1 MKKCLL
7 FMFAFVVA
15 AISAF
20 AGDVTVTWSAS
31 SDWKNE
37 GGALSYTQD
46 TYTILLEK
54 AGGKSNP
61 AINGNSNDARV
72 YANGTVKV
80 STTGEG
86 MTKIVFALSK
96 QGLKRLPQIQVSA
109 GTIEH
114 SIEAKTVTW
123 TGDAKEVIFT
133 VGEHADLGSDGATK
147 AGQFCFD
154 NLTITTGGAGGGT
167 DPTPDP
173 EKPVLG
179 EVFSEPFNVNLGEFV
194 IEDTSKPGEL
204 EHVWSW
210 GGQNYGAKASAYFN
224 STKYATESWLISPVI
239 DLGKATNSVLNF
251 EQAANFFT
259 SQEHFQTACDV
270 KVRVE
275 GGEWADLA
283 YTGEPTGKNWDFVE
297 SAADLKAYDGKKIQ
311 VAFRYT
317 STSEIAGTWEIKNFV
332 VKAELSEAPVVVTPP
347 VFSPEAGTYMDEV
360 VVTLT
365 AEAGNKI
372 YYTLDGSVPTVSSTL
387 YMDPFKLTAN
397 TKVIAIAVDAEGNV
411 SANAVAE
418 YKVKE
423 SPKVPENGVLLNF
436 NENKWE
442 LPVST
447 DKETFEIT
455 EPLTEGP
462 VTLAFTSGSTP
473 TRLWNDFNNGIQL
486 RIYKAGGSL
495 TITAAKGYQI
505 VMVDFDASKFE
516 MVADKGTLEAMKWT
530 GEADEV
536 VFTANNTC
544 NISYIIVTLSK
555 TDAIGKVEAENGQQI
570 IYSIDGRRL
579 QQAEKGV
586 NIINGKKVLV
596 K

>member
-7 FMFAFVVA
+7 FMFAFMVA

-20 AGDVTVTWSAS
+20 AGDVTVAWNAS
-31 SDWKNE
+31 GDWKDN
-37 GGALSYTQD
+37 GGALSYSQD

-54 AGGKSNP
+54 AGGTTPP
-61 AINGNSNDARV
+61 AVNAKTNDARV

-96 QGLKRLPQIQVSA
+96 QGLRRLAPIQVSA
-109 GTIEH
+109 GTVEISAEN
-114 SIEAKTVTW
+114 KTVTW

-133 VGEHADLGSDGATK
+133 VGEKADFGSDGPTK

-179 EVFSEPFNVNLGEFV
+179 EVFSEPFNVNLGEFT
-194 IEDTSKPGEL
+194 IENTSMPAEL
-204 EHVWSW
+204 DHVWSW
-210 GGQNYGAKASAYFN
+210 GGANYGAKASAYVN

-239 DLGKATNSVLNF
+239 DLRKATNSVLTFN
-251 EQAANFFT
+251 QAANFFT
-259 SQEHFQTACDV
+259 SQEVFQTACDV

-283 YTGEPTGKNWDFVE
+283 YTGEPLGTKWDFVE
-297 SAADLKAYDGKKIQ
+297 STADLKAYDGKKIQ

-317 STSEIAGTWEIKNFV
+317 STNEIAGTWEIKNFV
-332 VKAELSEAPVVVTPP
+332 VKAELSEAPIVVNPP

-360 VVTLT
+360 VVTLA

-372 YYTLDGSVPTVSSTL
+372 YYTLDGSEPTVSSTL
-387 YMDPFKLTAN
+387 YSEPFKLTAT

-411 SANAVAE
+411 SANAVAD

-423 SPKVPENGVLLNF
+423 SPKAPENGALFNF

-442 LPVST
+442 LPVSNS
-447 DKETFEIT
+447 EESFELTEPIT
-455 EPLTEGP
+455 EGA
-462 VTLAFTSGSTP
+462 VTLSFTSGTTP
-473 TRLWNDFNNGIQL
+473 TRLWNDFNNGTQL
-486 RIYKAGGSL
+486 RIYKSGGSL
-495 TITAAKGYQI
+495 TLTAAEGYKLVQ
-505 VMVDFDASKFE
+505 VDFDASKFD
-516 MVADKGTLEAMKWT
+516 MIADKGALAEKQWT
-530 GEADEV
+530 GDEASV
-536 VFTANNTC
+536 VFTANSTC
-544 NISYIIVTLSK
+544 NINYIIVTLSK
-555 TDAIGKVEAENGQQI
+555 IDAIGQVEAESRQQV
-570 IYSIDGRRL
+570 IYSIDGHRL